1 MAILPFRMLM
11 QMFYHPGLAFTTL
24 KRAPHPWLP
33 LLALGAGL
41 AAMQF
46 WYFQTVDQA
55 WLLQHEAA
63 ARAGSAEAGSASD
76 AGMPGPGLMWIVLAV
91 TLLSVPAGC
100 ALHAIYLTVAGRM
113 WGLPQRF
120 SDWFVFSAW
129 TSVPSLLLLPL
140 MAFQIMSSGGK
151 ISLEEL
157 SLASLNALMLDLP
170 YTHPWAGLAAHIDL
184 ASVWS
189 VVLTATGLR
198 IWTGRTGATCLALA
212 ILPVALVY
220 GVWAVSIVVLR

>member
-1 MAILPFRMLM
+1 MATLPFRMLI

-24 KRAPHPWLP
+24 KRAPQAWLP
-33 LLALGAGL
+33 LLALGVGL

-63 ARAGSAEAGSASD
+63 ARAGSAAADSAAD
-76 AGMPGPGLMWIVLAV
+76 AGMSGPGLTSIVLAV
-91 TLLSVPAGC
+91 TLLSVPAGS
-100 ALHAIYLTVAGRM
+100 ALHAIYLTVAGRIC
-113 WGLPQRF
+113 GFPQRF
-120 SDWFVFSAW
+120 YDWFVFSAW

-140 MAFQIMSSGGK
+140 MAFQIVSSGGQ

-157 SLASLNALMLDLP
+157 SLASLNALMFDLP

-184 ASVWS
+184 ASIWT

-198 IWTGRTGATCLALA
+198 IWTGGTSATCLVLA
-212 ILPVALVY
+212 MLPVALVY